1 MRIVENILFNAIGE
15 PFRKLVEFAT
25 KKYGGSANKKR
36 FIFVA
41 HPNSVDAQLDFLTAE
56 LLMIAGTGGRAGLPI
71 P

>member
-15 PFRKLVEFAT
+15 FLGKYTGLVT
-25 KKYGGSANKKR
+25 KKNGGSAKKKR
-36 FIFVA
+36 FIFVT

-56 LLMIAGTGGRAGLPI
+56 LFIVSRTGGRAGLPI